1 MGEIVHLHIGQCG
14 VQVAAQFWP
23 YVATEYGINSDQ
35 SCTGSYSPHHY
46 FYEQADSHF
55 MPRAVLVDTDPN
67 SLDRVSAGAAGNMF
81 LPESLVAGHGSC
93 GNVWAKGNYTD
104 GCEVGDVAWEQ
115 MRKQV
120 EKCDRLVGFQLTHS
134 LGGGAGSGLGSRMLQ
149 RLREEHCCRIVQTV
163 AVFPQPDFSDSILE
177 AYNAVL
183 SFTELTQHADQVVVL
198 DNKALGR
205 LCNRYL
211 QMEPRFPHMNA
222 LIAYAL
228 SSVTATHRF
237 SSQPGCS
244 FRKLQ
249 VHLSP
254 FFQQHFHFITC
265 APVGIAEAPSTAFQ
279 LAEQVLDPL
288 NVMCSLD
295 PRAGYYQG
303 ALCLTRGA
311 LPPQDMDA
319 EMRMRQDRWSPY
331 FLPSLQERIHI
342 ASCKVPA
349 PKFSLSGCMLGN
361 SSAITQVLKP
371 LQEKFGRMFKR
382 RAYLQYYE
390 ACGMDQMEFVE
401 GISTLED
408 LIALYASSEC

>member
-1 MGEIVHLHIGQCG
+1 MGEIVHLHLGQCG

-23 YVATEYGINSDQ
+23 YVATEYGIQSDQ
-35 SCTGSYSPHHY
+35 TCTGPYSPHHY
-46 FYEQADSHF
+46 FHEQADAHLV
-55 MPRAVLVDTDPN
+55 PRAVLVDTDPN
-67 SLDRVSAGAAGNMF
+67 SLDRVSAGAAGGMF

-93 GNVWAKGNYTD
+93 GNLWAKGMYTD
-104 GCEVGDVAWEQ
+104 GCEIGDVAWEQ
-115 MRKQV
+115 VRKQV
-120 EKCDRLVGFQLTHS
+120 EKCERLVGFQLTHS
-134 LGGGAGSGLGSRMLQ
+134 LGGGAGSGLGCRMLQ
-149 RLREEHCCRIVQTV
+149 RLREEHCCRIVQNF
-163 AVFPQPDFSDSILE
+163 AVFPQPDHSDSVLE

-183 SFTELTQHADQVVVL
+183 CFSEFTQHADQVVVL

-205 LCNRYL
+205 LCSRYL
-211 QMEPRFPHMNA
+211 QVEPRLHHMNT

-228 SSVTATHRF
+228 STVTAAHRY

-254 FFQQHFHFITC
+254 FFQQHFHFMTC
-265 APVGIAEAPSTAFQ
+265 APVGQAEAPSSAFQ

-295 PRAGYYQG
+295 SRAGHYLG
-303 ALCLTRGA
+303 ALCISRGA
-311 LPPQDMDA
+311 LSLQDMDA
-319 EMRMRQDRWSPY
+319 EMRVRQDRWSPY

-342 ASCKVPA
+342 AACQVPA
-349 PKFSLSGCMLGN
+349 PDYSMSGCLVGN

-371 LQEKFGRMFKR
+371 LQEQFSRMFR
-382 RAYLQYYE
+382 RRSYLQHYE

-401 GISTLED
+401 GTSVLAD
-408 LIALYASSEC
+408 LIASYEGSEV